1 MVIKGIAMEKVEAYE
16 LHKLPIFI
24 TRGKRNP
31 DIDLRIDSKQSSLLK
46 YYDKKIKEAFISK
59 KMR

>member
-1 MVIKGIAMEKVEAYE
+1 MEKVEAYE

-46 YYDKKIKEAFISK
+46 YYDKKIKEAFISVFDLIV
-59 KMR
+59 